1 MADADTQSMRA
12 ALTNMLDRFAK
23 RRPKR
28 VLFTTF
34 NFSSAFF
41 ETNVLPLLAG
51 SAVEELAGS
60 AENAKE
66 LNTVLAQVRT
76 LVVCDRSALPEA
88 KGEYRYA
95 LMPVGLAS
103 GRFHPKV
110 ILMSGELDVGGYG
123 LSLAVASANLSLAGW
138 AVNREVVG
146 VTEVAVGHVDEL
158 NRLLEWLELQAQLR
172 IGWLGQGE
180 VREEGQP
187 REVLVA
193 LRQALKAHARPDRRG
208 DPTLHIGLPT
218 DSTSLIDALAA
229 GGPWRQAT
237 AVSPFWG
244 EVAALRRRIG
254 AAKVCF
260 VPSIGRAGQYGFPL
274 DTLSDASADFLR
286 FQSEADRYTHA
297 KALLLEGKQGNVL
310 AIGSANFT
318 GAALLNSEGL
328 LRNVEA
334 MLRYAL
340 DRFDPWS
347 QTFTELD
354 RTQISA
360 DASGDEEGAP
370 PLPPFYAEAFCDW
383 HERRC
388 HLQLL
393 LHPDAKVSHL
403 WAELAGSEV
412 ALEPESTDLQM
423 KSVPFTARRPIGEF
437 LVRYRQAGEERRYRG
452 LVTQMNA
459 EDDDLGYRPR
469 PRLDA
474 VLELLR
480 NLDPESEEGHGGG
493 LRGDASGDDEGLYE
507 PIFDFFPLFQAS
519 YKMRRFYA
527 RHRHL
532 RPFSNSAPQGLPMLL
547 RAVQL
552 QPAQTP
558 EAIIGRYVQLSEVRE
573 LAEQLAPLRRPED
586 QFDDAGVRQELATL
600 EESLEELLLTSK
612 GFERLPGAS
621 PDQER
626 AKRFLNWF
634 RQELKTR
641 TEGVRT

>member
-1 MADADTQSMRA
+1 MADADTQPMRA
-12 ALTNMLDRFAK
+12 ALTAMLDGFVQ
-23 RRPKR
+23 RRPDW

-41 ETNVLPLLAG
+41 EANVLPLLSG

-66 LNTVLAQVRT
+66 LNTILAQVRT

-110 ILMSGELDVGGYG
+110 ILMSGELAAGGKG
-123 LSLAVASANLSLAGW
+123 LSLAVASANLSLSGW

-146 VTEVAVGHVDEL
+146 VTEVAASHVDPL
-158 NRLLEWLELQAQLR
+158 DRLLSWLEAQAKSR
-172 IGWLGQGE
+172 VAWLDAGE
-180 VREEGQP
+180 SREEGQP
-187 REVLVA
+187 RIVLA
-193 LRQALKAHARPDRRG
+193 KLRQALKADARPDRPG

-218 DSTSLIDALAA
+218 DTTALIDALAA
-229 GGPWRQAT
+229 GGPWTQAT

-244 EVAALRRRIG
+244 ELDALCCRIG
-254 AAKVCF
+254 AEKMCF

-286 FQSEADRYTHA
+286 FQNEADRYTHA

-318 GAALLNSEGL
+318 GAALMNSEGG

-354 RTQISA
+354 RAQISA

-370 PLPPFYAEAFCDW
+370 PLPPFDAEAFCDW
-383 HERRC
+383 KERKCWLR
-388 HLQLL
+388 LV
-393 LHPDAKVSHL
+393 LHPDAQVSRL
-403 WAELAGSEV
+403 SAELGGAEV
-412 ALEPESTDLQM
+412 ALKPESTDPQIEA
-423 KSVPFTARRPIGEF
+423 VPFTARPPIGEL

-459 EDDDLGYRPR
+459 VDDDFGYRPR

-519 YKMRRFYA
+519 YKMCRFYA
-527 RHRHL
+527 RHQHL
-532 RPFSNSAPQGLPMLL
+532 SPFSTSAPQGLPILL

-586 QFDDAGVRQELATL
+586 QFDDAGLRQELETL
-600 EESLEELLLTSK
+600 EKSLEELLLKSK
-612 GFERLPGAS
+612 GFERLPGAP